1 MEVVL
6 FEVFMD
12 LWKSCGNLYRNMDLD
27 LLALYMFGPR
37 TVQLLFMYWYHLTM
51 VAKAGRYFGHPSKRS
66 QGVMQDEPL
75 YPTIVNVVVDSVIGH
90 WVKVVTPTEATTGG
104 LGLTI
109 IDLAAYFYAN

>member
-37 TVQLLFMYWYHLTM
+37 TVQLLCMYWYHLTM
-51 VAKAGRYFGHPSKRS
+51 VAKAGRYFRRPFKGY
-66 QGVMQDEPL
+66 QGVTQGDPL
-75 YPTIVNVVVDSVIGH
+75 SSTIFNVVMGAVIRH
-90 WVKVVTPTEATTGG
+90 
-104 LGLTI
+104 
-109 IDLAAYFYAN
+109 